1 MWKHLC
7 LTMILGVVL
16 TLPNPVTAE
25 TSPTE
30 TIRTS
35 VNDILTLLKNDQ
47 LDKETRR
54 DRMRAVIDARFD
66 FRAMSQR
73 TLAVN
78 WKKASDEEQ
87 QQFVDLFTQLIQN
100 SYVGKIEAY
109 TNETVEYPTE
119 KVKGRKAVVDTLII
133 TSSKEIPISYRV
145 YLKNDQWYVY
155 DVIIEGV
162 SLISN
167 YRSSYQEI
175 VNREGFA
182 GLLARMEEKI
192 RELDNP
198 PSEEGGDAAEAGPPA

>member
-1 MWKHLC
+1 MWKHFS
-7 LTMILGVVL
+7 LTIIPVILL
-16 TLPNPVTAE
+16 ALATPVMAE

-30 TIRTS
+30 TIR
-35 VNDILTLLKNDQ
+35 VAVDEILALLRDDQ
-47 LDKETRR
+47 LDKDTRR
-54 DRMRAVIDARFD
+54 DRMRAIIDARFD

-73 TLAVN
+73 TLAIN
-78 WKKASDEEQ
+78 WKKASGEEQ

-109 TNETVEYPTE
+109 TNETVEYPAE
-119 KVKGRKAVVDTLII
+119 KVKGRKAVVDTLIV
-133 TSSKEIPISYRV
+133 TSSKEIPIDYRV
-145 YLKNDQWYVY
+145 YLKDDQWYVY

-175 VNREGFA
+175 VNREGFS

-192 RELDNP
+192 RELDS
-198 PSEEGGDAAEAGPPA
+198 PSAGDGNDPEGSPPA